1 MTTKTAEAN
10 ASKKERR
17 AAEQSNRRFRNR
29 RLWHYIKQRRAPLL
43 LGFLL
48 TVGAIGADLL
58 GPWIIGRI
66 LDGELVEGVGMRLA
80 KVFIGMLLAFF
91 ASNIVGSALRYG
103 STWFFQKSSNL
114 ISWDMQ
120 RDVFNH
126 VQQLPVAYFDNLP
139 AGTVVSRIT
148 NDTKAVKVLFDVV
161 LSQLTAAVIYG
172 AAIFVSLY
180 WIEPVFIIL
189 AALPLPLLLWLIRD
203 FKNKSAAYN
212 RDYRKGLSRLNA
224 NLNETIQNM
233 EVVQALNQETRFS
246 QEFKAVN
253 DEVFQQGYNMTKLFS
268 YSAYNATS
276 TLQYVVL
283 GLAMLYFGY
292 GQISGRYLV
301 PIGSVYVFIDYM
313 IKFYGQMQNAMSRI
327 GDLERANGAADHV
340 FELLKEPRKP
350 SWATSP
356 ATLRGALSFD
366 QVTFAYKTE
375 NVLQAVN
382 FEVEPGQTVA
392 FVGQTGSGKSTIM
405 NLLFHFYEPQAGQI
419 CFDGRPLNGLD
430 MDSLR
435 SQMALVLQEPFLFT
449 GTIYSN
455 ISLED
460 PAITREAAE
469 AALREVGGGRLLARL
484 RDGIMSEVREKGSG
498 YSAGERQLISFARA
512 LVRRPRILVLD
523 EATANID
530 SETEHEIQ
538 SGIKTL
544 SRGRTTLIIAHRL
557 STIKDAQQ
565 ILVLNQGRIVER
577 GTHDDLIAQRGLYY
591 HMYRHQSEESA
602 QQPA

>member
-1 MTTKTAEAN
+1 MTNQTAEAGT
-10 ASKKERR
+10 SKKERR

-43 LGFLL
+43 LGFVL

-66 LDGELVEGVGMRLA
+66 LDGELVEGIGMRLA
-80 KVFIGMLLAFF
+80 SVFIGMLLAYF
-91 ASNIVGSALRYG
+91 ACNIAGSALRYG

-161 LSQLTAAVIYG
+161 LSQLATAVIYG
-172 AAIFVSLY
+172 AAIFISLY

-212 RDYRKGLSRLNA
+212 RDYRRGLSRLNA

-233 EVVQALNQETRFS
+233 EVVQTLNQEARFS
-246 QEFKAVN
+246 QEFKTVN
-253 DEVFQQGYNMTKLFS
+253 DEVYKQGYNMTKLFS

-276 TLQYVVL
+276 ALQYVVL

-327 GDLERANGAADHV
+327 GDLERANGAADHI
-340 FELLKEPRKP
+340 FELLKEPLKP
-350 SWATSP
+350 SRKTSP
-356 ATLRGALSFD
+356 AVLRGALSFET
-366 QVTFAYKTE
+366 VTFAYKTE
-375 NVLQAVN
+375 KVLQAVD

-405 NLLFHFYEPQAGQI
+405 NLLFHFYEPQAGRI
-419 CFDGRPLNGLD
+419 CFDGRPLNELD

-455 ISLED
+455 ISLND

-469 AALREVGGGRLLARL
+469 AALREVGGGHLLDRLK
-484 RDGIMSEVREKGSG
+484 DGIMSEVREKGNG

-565 ILVLNQGRIVER
+565 ILVLNQGQIVER
-577 GTHDDLIAQRGLYY
+577 GTHDELIAQGGLYY

-602 QQPA
+602 